1 MNCALVL
8 IGVPICAAF
17 GASAIS
23 FAKKRSAWSLLQLLG
38 AAFLFVVV
46 FTHLAEAFHLFPWM
60 GWGLPDSVGHYAD
73 LISAVAGLILFP
85 PGYLFRILALRRLS
99 IRHPYMPTTLL

>member
-1 MNCALVL
+1 MDEFRLGLFGMLV
-8 IGVPICAAF
+8 CAAV
-17 GASAIS
+17 GASAVS
-23 FAKKRSAWSLLQLLG
+23 FSREKTVWSFLQLLG

-60 GWGLPDSVGHYAD
+60 GWGLPDSAGHYVD

-85 PGYLFRILALRRLS
+85 AGYLSRRLTK
-99 IRHPYMPTTLL
+99 R